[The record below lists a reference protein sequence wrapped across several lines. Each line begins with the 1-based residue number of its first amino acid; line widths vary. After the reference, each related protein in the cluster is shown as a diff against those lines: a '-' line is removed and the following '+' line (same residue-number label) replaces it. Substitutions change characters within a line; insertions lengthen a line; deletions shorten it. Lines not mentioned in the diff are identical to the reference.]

1 MFTVPE
7 VPAELA
13 LLLCSVFGYLFGS
26 IPFGIV
32 LTKPFGYDL
41 RSIGSGNIGAT
52 NVLRTGRKD
61 LALAT
66 LVMDAGKGGIAA
78 ALAGILVDASGSLV
92 AGCAAV
98 LGHNFP
104 IWLRFKGGKGVAT
117 TLGVLFLT
125 AWPVGAIACSVWFL
139 MALLTRYSS
148 LSALMA
154 LGTAPVSAWF
164 LASPAHTVAFAVLAI
179 LAFVR
184 HHENIRRLLQGT
196 ESKIRLRKAQ

>member
-7 VPAELA
+7 VPAELT
-13 LLLCSVFGYLFGS
+13 LLLCTVFGYLFGS

-78 ALAGILVDASGSLV
+78 ALAGMLVDTSGSLV

-125 AWPVGAIACSVWFL
+125 AWPVGAIACGIWFL

-148 LSALMA
+148 LSALIA
-154 LGTAPVSAWF
+154 LGTAPASAWF
-164 LASPAHTVAFAVLAI
+164 LASPIHAAAFAGLAI

-184 HHENIRRLLQGT
+184 HHENIRRLFQGT
-196 ESKIRLRKAQ
+196 ESKIRLGKTQ